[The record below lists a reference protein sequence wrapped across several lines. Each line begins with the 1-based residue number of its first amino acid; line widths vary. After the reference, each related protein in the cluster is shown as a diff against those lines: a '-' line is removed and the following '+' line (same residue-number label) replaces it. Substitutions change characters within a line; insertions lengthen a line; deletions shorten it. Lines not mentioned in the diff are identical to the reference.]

1 MPLHS
6 LINFE
11 IQKYYENK
19 PIFNGVYARENLPK
33 IKVEAYVIN
42 PDKYSDIGTHWTAL
56 YVLNNDVTYFDSFGV
71 EHIPKEI
78 KTFIDNKII
87 KTNIFRIQA
96 DDSIMCGYFRIGFID
111 FMLVGKTLTDFANL
125 FFHQIT

>member
-1 MPLHS
+1 MICKSWLQKQKSSKNNNKKEKEFLLPLHS

-42 PDKYSDIGTHWTAL
+42 PDEYSDTGTHWTAL
-56 YVLNNDVTYFDSFGV
+56 HVLNNDVTYFDSFGV
-71 EHIPKEI
+71 EYIPKEI
-78 KTFIDNKII
+78 KAFISNK
-87 KTNIFRIQA
+87 T
-96 DDSIMCGYFRIGFID
+96 
-111 FMLVGKTLTDFANL
+111 
-125 FFHQIT
+125 